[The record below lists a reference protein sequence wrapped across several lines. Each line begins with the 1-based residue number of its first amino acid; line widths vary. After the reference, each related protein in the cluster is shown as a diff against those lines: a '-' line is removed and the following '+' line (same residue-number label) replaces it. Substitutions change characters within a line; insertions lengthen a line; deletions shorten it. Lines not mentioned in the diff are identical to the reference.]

1 MAKAIIFDFWGT
13 IVDNGTYS
21 PLRQSY
27 GILRPRMDFSQFV
40 QKFEQALMTQTFDEQ
55 AKGFTAVCEAL
66 EVPPKPFIIDKL
78 IGLWNKNRMM
88 AKVYPETASVL
99 QALKDKKYKLC
110 LLSNTDSLITQVIER
125 FDLAKY
131 FDEKFLS
138 YETGMLKTDE
148 ELPAKIIRTLKVK
161 KEDLVI
167 VGDSIETD
175 IEFAEKTGIK
185 GILVDRKGT
194 REYKNK
200 IKDLTELE
208 KNLE

>member
-27 GILRPRMDFSQFV
+27 SILRPQMNFSEFV

-88 AKVYPETASVL
+88 AKLYPETISIL

-148 ELPAKIIRTLKVK
+148 ELPAKITLSSCWRQHRNRYGIR
-161 KEDLVI
+161 
-167 VGDSIETD
+167 
-175 IEFAEKTGIK
+175 
-185 GILVDRKGT
+185 RKN
-194 REYKNK
+194 RNK
-200 IKDLTELE
+200 RNT
-208 KNLE
+208 N